1 MIDALIRWS
10 LRHRVIVVA
19 LATAFLAWGGWTVT
33 RMPLDVLPDLT
44 APTVTILAEAPGMDP
59 LEIESL
65 VTFPIESALNGAAG
79 VRRVRSATAVGVAV
93 VWVEFDW
100 GQEINRARQTV
111 TEKLS
116 LVSGSLPPDVE
127 PPFLAPVSSIMG
139 EVLFIDLESDRHSPL
154 EVRTIAET
162 VVRRR
167 LLAVPGVSQ
176 VIATGGEQKQYEVV
190 LDPAR
195 LAAHQV
201 TLEDVERALAAANR
215 NATAGF
221 HVAQGQEYLVRGVGR
236 LAGIDAIAV
245 VPVKTTGAA
254 PVLVRDVGAVR
265 EGAAIKRGEGSHNAR
280 PAVII
285 GIQKQP
291 AVNTLELTGRIDATL
306 EDIQRALPQGMRIH
320 RDLFRQADFIEQSLR
335 NLFTALIEGAALVI
349 LVVILF
355 LMNIRAAIITLLALP
370 LSLVAAV
377 IAMDRF
383 GLTINSMSL
392 GGLAIAIGELV
403 DDAIIDV
410 ENVVRRLREN
420 AARPEGERAPILDVV
435 YQASTE
441 IRHSVVFATVIVVLV
456 FLPLF
461 MLSSVEGRL
470 LRPLGF
476 GYVVALVASL
486 IVALTV
492 TPVLSSWLLP
502 HSRLIASGGEPRLTQ
517 RLKAVYERWLAQAF
531 AWWRLVLGTAAA
543 LLVAAVVAILA
554 AGRSFLPEFNEGA
567 LTVSAVTIPGT
578 SLADANALGNA
589 LERLLLGV
597 PEVTST
603 ARRTGRAELDEHV
616 QGVESAE
623 IDVRLAMKDR
633 PRDAVLEELR
643 QRVSLLP
650 GANVTI
656 GQPISHRIDHM
667 LSGTRANI
675 AVKIFGDD
683 LLTLRQ
689 LAASVQSEMAQVD
702 GVVDLSAEAQTDIPT
717 ITVKPDPGAAARHG
731 LETGAVAAALQTA
744 RVGRVVGQILEGRI
758 AFPLV
763 VRYATDATDATD
775 ATGATDATP
784 AGDLASIGRTRIQT
798 PDRRQIPL
806 ASVATIREDRGPN
819 FVMRENVQRRIVVQS
834 NVSGRDLRGVVNDI
848 QARVARNVRLPRGY
862 HVEYGGQFESEAQAS
877 RQLLLLSIGVI
888 VAIFFILS
896 AAFGS
901 PRDGLLIMLN
911 LPLALIGGVIG
922 VYLAGGVLSVAS
934 IVGFIT
940 LFGIATRN
948 GIMLVSHIRHLQEH
962 EGVTDFQ
969 TAVVRG
975 ATERLVPILMTALAA
990 GLALVPI
997 ALSAG
1002 QPGSEIQAP
1011 MAMVIMFGLASSTA
1025 LNMIVVPVVYAR
1037 FGRPVSA
1044 ETASILPSRILTT
1057 RSASTSASSR

>member
-10 LRHRVIVVA
+10 LRHRTIV
-19 LATAFLAWGGWTVT
+19 LASAAGFLIWGGWTAT
-33 RMPLDVLPDLT
+33 RIPLDVLPDLT
-44 APTVTILAEAPGMDP
+44 APTVTILAEAPGMAP

-65 VTFPIESALNGAAG
+65 VTLPIESALNGAAG
-79 VRRVRSATAVGVAV
+79 VRRVRSATAVGVSI

-100 GQEINRARQTV
+100 GQDVNRARQTV
-111 TEKLS
+111 AEKLT
-116 LVSGSLPPDVE
+116 LVSGSLPPNVA

-154 EVRTIAET
+154 ELRTAAEAI
-162 VVRRR
+162 VRRR

-201 TLEDVERALAAANR
+201 TLGEVERALAAANR

-221 HVAQGQEYLVRGVGR
+221 QVARGQEYLVRGVGR
-236 LAGIDAIAV
+236 LSDVEAIAAV
-245 VPVKTTGAA
+245 SVKSTDAA
-254 PVLVRDVGAVR
+254 PVLVRDIGTVR
-265 EGAAIKRGEGSHNAR
+265 EGAAIKRAEGSHNAR

-291 AVNTLELTGRIDATL
+291 ATNTLELTERIDATL
-306 EDIQRALPQGMRIH
+306 EDIQRALPPGMQIH
-320 RDLFRQADFIEQSLR
+320 RDLFRQADFIEQSLE
-335 NLFTALIEGAALVI
+335 NLVTAFVEGAG
-349 LVVILF
+349 LVVVVVVVF
-355 LMNIRAAIITLLALP
+355 LMNVRAAMITLLAVP

-420 AARPEGERAPILDVV
+420 ATRPEPGRLPVLEVV
-435 YQASTE
+435 YRASSE
-441 IRHSVVFATVIVVLV
+441 IRQSVVFATVIVALV

-461 MLSSVEGRL
+461 VLSSVEGRL

-476 GYVVALVASL
+476 SYVVALVASL
-486 IVALTV
+486 VVALTV
-492 TPVLSSWLLP
+492 TPVLCSWLLP
-502 HSRLIASGGEPRLTQ
+502 QSRWIASGTEPALAR
-517 RLKAVYERWLAQAF
+517 RLKAAYGRWLEHAF
-531 AWWRLVLGTAAA
+531 RYWR
-543 LLVAAVVAILA
+543 AVVAAAVALLIAAIAGILV

-578 SLADANALGNA
+578 SLADSNALGNA
-589 LERLLLGV
+589 LERLMLSV

-623 IDVRLAMKDR
+623 IDVRLTMRER
-633 PRDAVLEELR
+633 PREEVIEELR
-643 QRVSLLP
+643 QKASLLP
-650 GANVTI
+650 GTSVTI

-667 LSGTRANI
+667 LSGTRATI

-683 LLTLRQ
+683 LAVLRQ
-689 LAASVQSEMAQVD
+689 LARQVQGEMSQVE
-702 GVVDLSAEAQTDIPT
+702 GVVDVAAEAQADIPT
-717 ITVKPDPGAAARHG
+717 LEVRVDAAAAARHG
-731 LETGAVAAALQTA
+731 LEPGTVADALQTA
-744 RVGRVVGQILEGRI
+744 RVGHAVGQILEGQI

-763 VRYATDATDATD
+763 VRYGLDESAAMDSLA
-775 ATGATDATP
+775 GTP
-784 AGDLASIGRTRIQT
+784 IQT
-798 PDRRQIPL
+798 PDRRQVPL
-806 ASVATIREDRGPN
+806 SAVATVQEDRGPN

-848 QARVARNVRLPRGY
+848 GDRVSRKVSLPQGY
-862 HVEYGGQFESEAQAS
+862 RIEYGGQFESEAQAS
-877 RQLLLLSIGVI
+877 RQLLWTSLGVVI
-888 VAIFFILS
+888 AIFFILS
-896 AAFGS
+896 AAFAS
-901 PRDGLLIMLN
+901 SRDALLIMLN

-922 VYLAGGVLSVAS
+922 VHLAGGILSVAS

-948 GIMLVSHIRHLQEH
+948 GIMLVSHIRHLRER
-962 EGVTDFQ
+962 EGVADFK

-1002 QPGSEIQAP
+1002 EAGSEIQAP
-1011 MAMVIMFGLASSTA
+1011 MAMVIMFGLLSSTT
-1025 LNMIVVPVVYAR
+1025 LNMIVVPILYER
-1037 FGRPVSA
+1037 FGRPPEGKLA
-1044 ETASILPSRILTT
+1044 A
-1057 RSASTSASSR
+1057 

>member
-1 MIDALIRWS
+1 MIDGLIRWS
-10 LRHRVIVVA
+10 LRHRTIVVA
-19 LATAFLAWGGWTVT
+19 LAAAFLIWGGWTAT
-33 RMPLDVLPDLT
+33 RIPLDVLPDLT
-44 APTVTILAEAPGMDP
+44 APTVTILADAPGMDP

-65 VTFPIESALNGAAG
+65 VTLPIESALNGAAA

-100 GQEINRARQTV
+100 GQDINRARQTV

-116 LVSGSLPPDVE
+116 LVSGSLPPNVE

-139 EVLFIDLESDRHSPL
+139 EVLFVDLESDRHSPL
-154 EVRTIAET
+154 ELRTVAET

-201 TLEDVERALAAANR
+201 TFEEVEHALTTANQ

-221 HVAQGQEYLVRGVGR
+221 QVSQGQEYLVRGLGR
-236 LAGIDAIAV
+236 LADIDAIAAV
-245 VPVKTTGAA
+245 NVKVTDAA
-254 PVLVRDVGAVR
+254 PVLVRDVGTVR
-265 EGAAIKRGEGSHNAR
+265 EGAAIKRGEGSHNAQ
-280 PAVII
+280 PAVVV

-291 AVNTLELTGRIDATL
+291 AVNTLELTARIEATL
-306 EDIQRALPQGMRIH
+306 DDIQRALPPGMQIH
-320 RDLFRQADFIEQSLR
+320 RDLFRQADFIEQSLD
-335 NLFTALIEGAALVI
+335 NLYTAFVEGAG
-349 LVVILF
+349 LVVVVVVVF
-355 LMNIRAAIITLLALP
+355 LMNLRAAVITLLALP

-377 IAMDRF
+377 IAMHQF

-420 AARPEGERAPILDVV
+420 VTRTESERLPVLEVV
-435 YQASTE
+435 YRASSE
-441 IRHSVVFATVIVVLV
+441 IRQSVVFATVIVALV

-461 MLSSVEGRL
+461 ALSSIEGRL

-476 GYVVALVASL
+476 SYVVALVASL
-486 IVALTV
+486 VVALTV
-492 TPVLSSWLLP
+492 TPVFCSWLLP
-502 HSRLIASGGEPRLTQ
+502 HSRLIASGREPSLT
-517 RLKAVYERWLAQAF
+517 RRMKAVYQRWLQHAF
-531 AWWRLVLGTAAA
+531 TYWRLVLAISAA
-543 LLVAAVVAILA
+543 LLVAALVSVLA

-578 SLADANALGNA
+578 SLADSNALGNA
-589 LERLLLGV
+589 LERLMLSV

-623 IDVRLAMKDR
+623 IDVRLEMKDR
-633 PRDAVLEELR
+633 PRKAVLEELR
-643 QRVSLLP
+643 QKVSLLP
-650 GANVTI
+650 GTNVTI

-683 LLTLRQ
+683 LSTLRQ
-689 LAASVQSEMAQVD
+689 LSSQVHSEMSQVA
-702 GVVDLSAEAQTDIPT
+702 GVVDLATEAQTDIPT
-717 ITVKPDPGAAARHG
+717 VKVRVDPAAAARHG
-731 LETGAVAAALQTA
+731 LESGAVAEALQTA
-744 RVGRVVGQILEGRI
+744 RVGQAVGQILQGQI

-763 VRYATDATDATD
+763 VRYAVDASTDLDSI
-775 ATGATDATP
+775 GATQ
-784 AGDLASIGRTRIQT
+784 IQT

-806 ASVATIREDRGPN
+806 STVATIQEDRGPN
-819 FVMRENVQRRIVVQS
+819 FVMRENLQRRITVQS
-834 NVSGRDLRGVVNDI
+834 NVSGRDLRSVVNDI
-848 QARVARNVRLPRGY
+848 QERVRQNVPLPQGY
-862 HVEYGGQFESEAQAS
+862 HIEYGGQFESDEQAS
-877 RQLLLLSIGVI
+877 RQLLWLSLGVV

-896 AAFGS
+896 SAFGS
-901 PRDGLLIMLN
+901 SRDGLLIMLN

-940 LFGIATRN
+940 LFGIASRN
-948 GIMLVSHIRHLQEH
+948 GIMLVSHVRHLQEH
-962 EGVTDFQ
+962 EGVTDFK

-975 ATERLVPILMTALAA
+975 ATERLVPILMTAFAA
-990 GLALVPI
+990 GVALVPI

-1002 QPGSEIQAP
+1002 EPGSEIQAP
-1011 MAMVIMFGLASSTA
+1011 MAMVIMCGLLSSTA
-1025 LNMIVVPVVYAR
+1025 LNMIVVPILYER
-1037 FGRPVSA
+1037 FGRPFSGL
-1044 ETASILPSRILTT
+1044 ASRLI
-1057 RSASTSASSR
+1057 

>member
-1 MIDALIRWS
+1 MIDGLIRWS
-10 LRHRVIVVA
+10 LRHRPIVVA
-19 LATAFLAWGGWTVT
+19 LAAAFLIWGGWTAT
-33 RMPLDVLPDLT
+33 RIPLDVLPDLT

-100 GQEINRARQTV
+100 GQDINRARQTV
-111 TEKLS
+111 TEKLT
-116 LVSGSLPPDVE
+116 LVSGSLPPNVE

-139 EVLFIDLESDRHSPL
+139 EVLFIDLESDHHSPL
-154 EVRTIAET
+154 ELRTTAET

-201 TLEDVERALAAANR
+201 TLQDVENALTAANQ

-221 HVAQGQEYLVRGVGR
+221 QVAQGQEYLVRGVGR
-236 LAGIDAIAV
+236 LGDVDAIAAV
-245 VPVKTTGAA
+245 SVKATDAA
-254 PVLVRDVGAVR
+254 PVLIKDVGIVR

-280 PAVII
+280 PAVIV

-291 AVNTLELTGRIDATL
+291 GVNTLELTERIDATL
-306 EDIQRALPQGMRIH
+306 DDIQRALPQGMQIH
-320 RDLFRQADFIEQSLR
+320 RDLFRQADFIEQSLD
-335 NLFTALIEGAALVI
+335 NLLTAFIEGAALVI
-349 LVVILF
+349 LVVVVF
-355 LMNIRAAIITLLALP
+355 LMNMRAAVITLLALP

-377 IAMDRF
+377 IAMDWF

-410 ENVVRRLREN
+410 ENVVRRLRDN
-420 AARPEGERAPILDVV
+420 ARTESGRLPVLEVV
-435 YQASTE
+435 YRASTE
-441 IRHSVVFATVIVVLV
+441 IRHSVVFATVVVALV

-461 MLSSVEGRL
+461 VLGSVEGRL

-476 GYVVALVASL
+476 GYVVALTASL
-486 IVALTV
+486 VVALTV
-492 TPVLSSWLLP
+492 TPVLCSWLLP
-502 HSRLIASGGEPRLTQ
+502 TSRLIASGTEPRLTL
-517 RLKAVYERWLAQAF
+517 RLKAAYERWLGHAF
-531 AWWRLVLGTAAA
+531 TYWRTILTAAVA
-543 LLVAAVVAILA
+543 LLVAALVGIVA

-578 SLADANALGNA
+578 SLADSNALGNA
-589 LERLLLGV
+589 LERLMLSV

-623 IDVRLAMKDR
+623 IDVRLEMKDR
-633 PRDAVLEELR
+633 PREAVLEELR
-643 QRVSLLP
+643 QKASLLP
-650 GANVTI
+650 GTNVTI

-683 LLTLRQ
+683 LAVLRQ
-689 LAASVQSEMAQVD
+689 LARQVQREMSQVG
-702 GVVDLSAEAQTDIPT
+702 GVVDLATEQQTDIPT
-717 ITVKPDPGAAARHG
+717 LNVRVDPAAAAAHG
-731 LETGAVAAALQTA
+731 LETGTVAEALQTA
-744 RVGRVVGQILEGRI
+744 RVGRAVGQILEGQI
-758 AFPLV
+758 SFPLV
-763 VRYATDATDATD
+763 VRY
-775 ATGATDATP
+775 P
-784 AGDLASIGRTRIQT
+784 ADDSTLLDSIGTTQIQT

-806 ASVATIREDRGPN
+806 SSVATIQEDRGPN

-834 NVSGRDLRGVVNDI
+834 NVSGRDLRSVVNDI
-848 QARVARNVRLPRGY
+848 QERVTQNVKLPQGY

-877 RQLLLLSIGVI
+877 RQLLWLSLGVV

-901 PRDGLLIMLN
+901 SRDGLLIMLN
-911 LPLALIGGVIG
+911 LPLALIGGVVG
-922 VYLAGGVLSVAS
+922 VYLSGGVLSVAS

-962 EGVTDFQ
+962 EGVTDFKNSRRSRRDRAHRADLDDRARRG
-969 TAVVRG
+969 TGAGAHCTVRRR
-975 ATERLVPILMTALAA
+975 AWQRDS
-990 GLALVPI
+990 
-997 ALSAG
+997 SANG
-1002 QPGSEIQAP
+1002 DGHH
-1011 MAMVIMFGLASSTA
+1011 V
-1025 LNMIVVPVVYAR
+1025 
-1037 FGRPVSA
+1037 RPVEFHGPEHDRRSDLVRTVRSTGGA
-1044 ETASILPSRILTT
+1044 IAYRIGARRCLC
-1057 RSASTSASSR
+1057 RRGQRRRDQKGYV